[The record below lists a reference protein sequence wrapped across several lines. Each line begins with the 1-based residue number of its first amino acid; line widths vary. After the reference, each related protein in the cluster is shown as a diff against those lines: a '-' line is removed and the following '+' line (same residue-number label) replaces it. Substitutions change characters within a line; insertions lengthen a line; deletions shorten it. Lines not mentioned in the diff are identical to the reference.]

1 MRRWGGPALAALPGA
16 VIAATAL
23 LGPTPTLRDL
33 PGYFVPLRARTA
45 EVLRGARGPFWNPD
59 VGCGEPFLAN
69 PQSVLL
75 YPPAWLAVAL
85 PAERA
90 VGVEIGLHL
99 AWLAAGC
106 ALLARR
112 LGAGTPWL
120 EAAAGWGAVLAG
132 PLADAAGVL
141 NNLDSV
147 AWLPWLARAALAGS
161 LPGTALTAAAAFLAA
176 EPQLAVVAGAVA
188 LTLAPR
194 RRTVAGLALAVGLVA
209 VQALPFV
216 AWVAGGDRGPGPVS
230 IDAVAGSPAPA
241 DLARIVFPG
250 ALPRGGGDRFVA
262 HPAVP
267 LWLLVLGALA
277 AFDRRPEVRRLAW
290 WGWGLAL
297 AAALAG
303 LPGVR
308 DAWTTVTFSL
318 VRYPGR
324 LVFPALVALAPA
336 AVAAAGARRWP
347 RWSGIAVAAVGMA
360 GLGLGASAL
369 ETVGGAVAAGA
380 VLASPWAGAAALAG
394 AALLGPRQ
402 VAALELRPP
411 GERPPIACLEA
422 QLGPGRFFAVQPS
435 RDQLAWVAG
444 EPVSRASALG
454 WGYTPLLDGRRAV
467 RSFAPLSSRAFS
479 AHLAEADRGPAGRW
493 WLDSLAARRIV
504 AHHPVDGFPERCR
517 AGKFVVLDNAHAW
530 PEVAVASGMP
540 TPGDPLVVVGEVV
553 VVDARDDVAT
563 WRAQAGAAGGLF
575 LRAATPDPGW
585 TLRVDGRPTPVL
597 RGPGIVHG
605 VTLGAGEHEVQAVY
619 RPPGLG
625 AGAAISLLS
634 TLVVGM
640 VAWRRW

>member
-1 MRRWGGPALAALPGA
+1 MRRWCGPALAALPGVA
-16 VIAATAL
+16 LALTAL
-23 LGPTPTLRDL
+23 LGPAPTLRDL
-33 PGYFVPLRARTA
+33 PGYFVPLRTRTA
-45 EVLRGARGPFWNPD
+45 EVLHGERGPYWNRD
-59 VGCGEPFLAN
+59 VGCGEPFFAN
-69 PQSVLL
+69 PQSALL
-75 YPPAWLAVAL
+75 YPPAWLAAVL

-90 VGVEIGLHL
+90 VGVEVGMHL

-147 AWLPWLARAALAGS
+147 AWLPWLAHAALAGS
-161 LPGTALTAAAAFLAA
+161 LPGMAFTAAAAFLAA

-209 VQALPFV
+209 VQALPFA
-216 AWVAGGDRGPGPVS
+216 AWVAGGDRGPGRVS
-230 IDAVAGSPAPA
+230 IDTAAGSPAPA
-241 DLARIVFPG
+241 DLVRAVFPG
-250 ALPRGGGDRFVA
+250 ALLEAGRDRFVA

-308 DAWTTVTFSL
+308 DAWTTATFSL

-336 AVAAAGARRWP
+336 AAAAAGARRWP

-402 VAALELRPP
+402 VAALELAPAGPRPP
-411 GERPPIACLEA
+411 AACLAA
-422 QLGPGRFFAVQPS
+422 QLGPGRCFVVQPS

-444 EPVSRASALG
+444 DPVARATALG

-467 RSFAPLSSRAFS
+467 RSFAPVSPRAFS

-493 WLDSLAARRIV
+493 WLDALAARRLV
-504 AHHPVDGFPERCR
+504 AHHPVAGFPELCR
-517 AGKFVVLDNAHAW
+517 AGELVVLDNPQAW
-530 PEVAVASGMP
+530 PEAFLSSRMP
-540 TPGDPLVVVGEVV
+540 VPGDSLLVAGEVV
-553 VVDARDDVAT
+553 VADARDAAAT
-563 WRAQAGAAGGLF
+563 WRVRAGAAGGLF

-585 TLRVDGRPTPVL
+585 TFRVDGRRMPVL
-597 RGPGIVHG
+597 HGPGIIHG
-605 VTLGAGEHEVQAVY
+605 VAVDAGVHEVEAVY
-619 RPPGLG
+619 RPPGLA
-625 AGAAISLLS
+625 AGAVLSLLS
-634 TLVVGM
+634 ALAVGM